1 MAKKI
6 FSLLCHYA
14 YMYLSWLSLQYLS
27 LFHLASMTNPPD
39 AYFYSDTYDL
49 VWDKRFNCWIK
60 DGTSHLS
67 PSPSPSPSPD
77 HHSTP
82 TLHSYSSATSVLDV
96 EGSASTLC
104 MATPE
109 PSQYH
114 GGGGKPITTGSG
126 GGCGCGGGGHARP
139 LSQMSFSDDLQTI
152 PSQEVLFT
160 CTCTISY
167 YYRMHANY
175 MYLSRYVHIPG
186 SFIW

>member
-1 MAKKI
+1 
-6 FSLLCHYA
+6 
-14 YMYLSWLSLQYLS
+14 MYLSWLSLQYLS

-39 AYFYSDTYDL
+39 AYFYSDTHDL
-49 VWDKRFNCWIK
+49 VWDKRFNCWTK

-67 PSPSPSPSPD
+67 PSPSPSLSPD

-96 EGSASTLC
+96 EGSISTLR

-109 PSQYH
+109 PFQYH
-114 GGGGKPITTGSG
+114 GGGGNPITTGS
-126 GGCGCGGGGHARP
+126 GGGGHARP

-160 CTCTISY
+160 CTLQCHIIIGCMKITWHCI
-167 YYRMHANY
+167 
-175 MYLSRYVHIPG
+175 YLDMFTFLAALYGKG
-186 SFIW
+186 SLCM